1 MRHLGGGCLWSSLPE
16 MSKRRV
22 AITGLGVVTP
32 LGDDLELFWSRLI
45 QGKCGIG
52 PLTRFDVSS
61 YPSRIG
67 GEITPEVFNPEKTMS
82 AKELK
87 RLDRFSV
94 YGMVAG
100 IHAVK
105 DSGIDF
111 EKIDRDRA
119 GVIVGSGIGGIEE
132 METQYDKMLA
142 RGVSRVSPFTVPK
155 LMVNAAAGNL
165 SIQWGL
171 RGLVSATAT
180 ACATSGNAIADA
192 FRTIQYG
199 EADVMLAGGAEAA
212 MTKLGMAAFCALRA
226 LSTWNERP
234 QQASRPFE
242 KNRNGFVMSEGA
254 GVLVLEELEM
264 AKARGAHIYAELLA
278 CGATGDACH
287 ITAPDENGA
296 GAARAMQKALRDSGV
311 KPEEIGYINAH
322 GTSTELGDL
331 AETKA
336 VHMVFGPHA
345 KKVPTSSTKGA
356 LGHSLGASG
365 GIELAITCLALQR
378 SVMPPTINYDEPDPL
393 CDLDYVPNTAR
404 NGNIRYAMSNS
415 FGFGGH
421 NTSILIGKI

>member
-1 MRHLGGGCLWSSLPE
+1 
-16 MSKRRV
+16 MSKKRV

-45 QGKCGIG
+45 QGACGIRL
-52 PLTRFDVSS
+52 LTRFDVSQ

-67 GEITPEVFNPEKTMS
+67 GEISPEVFNPEKTMS

-111 EKIDRDRA
+111 EKVDRDRA

-132 METQYDKMLA
+132 METQYDRMLA

-171 RGLVSATAT
+171 RGPVSATAT

-212 MTKLGMAAFCALRA
+212 MTKLGLAAFCALRA
-226 LSTWNERP
+226 LSTWNDRP
-234 QQASRPFE
+234 EKASRPFE

-254 GVLVLEELEM
+254 GIVVLEEFEF
-264 AKARGAHIYAELLA
+264 ARARGAHIYAELLA
-278 CGATGDACH
+278 CGATGDGCH

-296 GAARAMQKALRDSGV
+296 GAAKAMQKALRDAGI
-311 KPEEIGYINAH
+311 KPEQIGYINAH

-345 KKVPTSSTKGA
+345 KKIPTSSTKGA

-378 SVMPPTINYDEPDPL
+378 GVMPPTINYDEPDPL

-404 NGNIRYAMSNS
+404 DNTIKYAMSNS